1 MALKNPSLDQAS
13 TAAFGLGLA
22 AVGRPGYINLGRAE
36 DLPADRSV
44 EAMRA
49 RAHALMD
56 AAYAAGIRYFDA
68 ARSYG
73 RAEEFLAG
81 WLHEHPEI
89 DDVAIGSKWGYTYTA
104 DWQIDAPVHEVKEH
118 SIAAFTRQV
127 AETRA
132 LLGDRLNLYQIHSV
146 TPDSPALKDQGLHRR
161 LAALAAR
168 GVRIGLSTSGPQQAE
183 AIRAALKT
191 TVGGTR
197 LFEAVQSTYNLL
209 ETSAGPALAE
219 AHEAGWTVIVKEAL
233 ANGRLTDA
241 HLAEQDE
248 DDSLLAEVARDQ
260 GVGADAVAL
269 AAVAAQPW
277 ADIVLSGAAT
287 VAQLESNVSAAR
299 VRIAPD
305 QLDRLASLAMPA
317 QEYWTQRS
325 HLAWS

>member
-1 MALKNPSLDQAS
+1 MVSKYPDSQRTP

-22 AVGRPGYINLGRAE
+22 AVGRPGYINLGRDD

-56 AAYAAGIRYFDA
+56 AAYGAGVRYYDA

-73 RAEEFLAG
+73 RAEEFLAD
-81 WLHEHPEI
+81 WLRSRPDI
-89 DDVAIGSKWGYTYTA
+89 DDVAVGSKWGYTYTA
-104 DWQIDAPVHEVKEH
+104 DWRVDVPVHEVKEH

-132 LLGDRLNLYQIHSV
+132 VLGDRLNLYQIHSV
-146 TPDSPALKDQGLHRR
+146 TPESPALADQGLHRR
-161 LAALAAR
+161 LAALAAQ
-168 GVRIGLSTSGPQQAE
+168 GVRIGLSTSGPHQAE

-197 LFEAVQSTYNLL
+197 LFESVQATYNVL

-219 AHEAGWTVIVKEAL
+219 AHDAGWTVIVKEGL

-241 HLAEQDE
+241 HLARQDPGE
-248 DDSLLAEVARDQ
+248 SALAEVAREV
-260 GVGADAVAL
+260 GTGADAVAL
-269 AAVAAQPW
+269 AVVAAQPW
-277 ADIVLSGAAT
+277 VDIVLSGAAT
-287 VAQLESNVSAAR
+287 VAQLESNVAAAK
-299 VRIAPD
+299 VRLTPD
-305 QLDRLASLAMPA
+305 QLERLSTLAMPA

-325 HLAWS
+325 QLAWT